1 MQNLIV
7 GKSGAGKGY
16 EVCAFHILTALSQG
30 RKVITNMPLVL
41 EKWGAIDPTFPH
53 LIEMR
58 KRAMP
63 IRGTWEP
70 TREEGA
76 YHLFTDQ
83 SQAIMPPSTAR
94 AFAGVWDYY
103 STWKHPD
110 TQAGPLF
117 VVDEA
122 QNVIPRGNTSVE
134 VEEWTALHRHFT
146 CDVLFVTQ
154 SYGKLSQA
162 VRDNIQIVYR
172 LTKKIAWGQPNK
184 YIRKVQDG
192 IRGEV
197 LNTTERTYNPAYF
210 GLWVSHTQGGTGE
223 EYGANDIVPLWRHWT
238 FMGAGVMAVLAVIL
252 FSLALTSE
260 SGAEK
265 AARLKAE
272 HVVEFPVNP
281 QLVQQPVQQAVQEPA
296 AQPRGP
302 EKRLHPYEGFTM
314 HLAALMQGH
323 RAADGPDSVYLN
335 GYVAIAQNGQPVSRV
350 SFEELREAGY
360 TITRHSN
367 RVISLVFQ
375 GYDVGYVVDDLPTVK
390 ITGTGTSAVPTV
402 TEG

>member
-16 EVCAFHILTALSQG
+16 EVCAFHILTALTQG

-41 EKWGAIDPTFPH
+41 EKWAAIDPTFPH

-63 IRGTWEP
+63 ILGTWEP

-76 YHLFTDQ
+76 YHLFSDST
-83 SQAIMPPSTAR
+83 QAIIPPSTAR
-94 AFAGVWDYY
+94 PFAGVWDYY
-103 STWKHPD
+103 STWKHPE
-110 TQAGPLF
+110 TGAGPLF

-122 QNVIPRGNTSVE
+122 QNVIPRAKTSVE

-162 VRDNIQIVYR
+162 IRDNIQIVYR

-223 EYGANDIVPLWRHWT
+223 EYSANDIVPLWKHWT
-238 FMGAGVMAVLAVIL
+238 FRGAAIMAVIAIGL
-252 FSLALTSE
+252 FSFAASKE
-260 SGAEK
+260 SGAER
-265 AARLKAE
+265 AARLASE
-272 HVVEFPVNP
+272 SEQFFPSSPVAPAPVPTSVEV
-281 QLVQQPVQQAVQEPA
+281 PA
-296 AQPRGP
+296 ATAEPRGP
-302 EKRLHPYEGFTM
+302 DKKLHPYEGFSL
-314 HLAALMQGH
+314 HLAALMHGH
-323 RAADGPDSVYLN
+323 RDADGPDSVYIN
-335 GYVAIAQNGQPVSRV
+335 GYVTVAQNGQPVSRV
-350 SFEELREAGY
+350 SLSELRDAGY
-360 TITRHSN
+360 EVVMHSS
-367 RVISLVFQ
+367 RVISLMFKGV
-375 GYDVGYVVDDLPTVK
+375 DVGYVVDDLPTVALK
-390 ITGTGTSAVPTV
+390 PSGPAVTSAN
-402 TEG
+402 